1 MWMLLS
7 RGWLSRLELVSSD
20 KEEFCRLDRLLISVA
35 VEGGNQPG
43 PEQVCISI
51 AMCITLSPL
60 GLQALHA
67 HASCPFKQRYIP

>member
-51 AMCITLSPL
+51 AMCITLGCRL
-60 GLQALHA
+60 CMHMQAA
-67 HASCPFKQRYIP
+67 HSNKQQYIP